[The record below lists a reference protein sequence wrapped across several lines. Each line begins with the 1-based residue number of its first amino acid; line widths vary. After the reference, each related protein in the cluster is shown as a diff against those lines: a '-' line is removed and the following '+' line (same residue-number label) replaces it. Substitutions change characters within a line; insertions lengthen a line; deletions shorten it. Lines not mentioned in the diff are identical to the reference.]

1 MFTALT
7 QWIIMLDTE
16 TCAILRAN
24 GVIPHNNL
32 VYNIGLCLFCPA
44 TGQMIHA
51 RSYIINEIFFG
62 ERERMNS
69 CYYAKKIPQYL
80 DGIANHKYT
89 CVGFFDVMNEI
100 NRLCKEYNVVAI
112 CAHNARFD
120 IDALNTTCQYLMG
133 MNYVRP
139 LPQDIEV
146 WDSVKMARSVIASRP
161 TYQKF
166 CRENNYL
173 TKHKTPRPRLT
184 AEILYR
190 FISQNNEFIEAH
202 TALEDV
208 KIELEIVKKCYR
220 THKKMKK
227 VLYAAR

>member
-1 MFTALT
+1 MPKQYA
-7 QWIIMLDTE
+7 INLDSE
-16 TCAILRAN
+16 TCCLN
-24 GVIPHNNL
+24 PCDKVTPHNNL
-32 VYNIGLCLFCPA
+32 TYNVGESLVCL
-44 TGQMIHA
+44 TTQEVVLS
-51 RSYIINEIFFG
+51 RSYIVNETFFG

-89 CVGFFDVMNEI
+89 CANFFDIINEI
-100 NRLCKEYNVVAI
+100 HRLCKEYNVVAI
-112 CAHNARFD
+112 IAHNARFD
-120 IDALNTTCQYLMG
+120 IDALNTTCQYLLG
-133 MNYVRP
+133 MNFIRA
-139 LPQDIEV
+139 LPQNIEV
-146 WDSVKMARSVIASRP
+146 WDSLKMARSIFGKRP
-161 TYQKF
+161 SYLKF
-166 CRENNYL
+166 CQENGYL

-208 KIELEIVKKCYR
+208 KIEWEIIKKCYKA
-220 THKKMKK
+220 HKKMKK